1 MRGSQWWSRPSLA
14 PLVDRRQPSIRWPP
28 SLGCA
33 SHASSTFFALREPSP
48 VTAWLRALAGDAHL
62 EHGGPGV
69 GVVGMCLT
77 GGFGLAMMA
86 DPTVIAPVLCQP
98 SLPLPMGRSRRS
110 AIGLS
115 DADWRLV
122 RHRVRAGCQVV
133 GLRFTGDRVSPPE
146 RFELL
151 RDRLGDDFTSFEI
164 DSSPGNEEGIPTAS
178 HSVLTE
184 SFVDQPGHPTLL
196 ATNYVIGFLR
206 QKLLGRPPPQ
216 PPTAAT
222 IQLYADAR
230 RQVLELLARA
240 ARRSSVGSHVFIS
253 YAHDDAAYVGDL
265 VVALEA
271 RGIRAWYDA
280 HIPTGA
286 TWETVLHQHVDT
298 SRAVIVVIEHTL
310 GRFGMGGP
318 RDSLGAGTQEADRS
332 PPPQRANAPVPW
344 ADPVHGRHQRPA
356 PPGRVL
362 RRLGVDDG

>member
-1 MRGSQWWSRPSLA
+1 M
-14 PLVDRRQPSIRWPP
+14 
-28 SLGCA
+28 
-33 SHASSTFFALREPSP
+33 
-48 VTAWLRALAGDAHL
+48 
-62 EHGGPGV
+62 
-69 GVVGMCLT
+69 
-77 GGFGLAMMA
+77 
-86 DPTVIAPVLCQP
+86 
-98 SLPLPMGRSRRS
+98 
-110 AIGLS
+110 
-115 DADWRLV
+115 
-122 RHRVRAGCQVV
+122 V

-230 RQVLELLARA
+230 RQVLELLRTA

-298 SRAVIVVIEHTL
+298 SRAVIVVISTRSGASEWVAREILWAQERKKQIAPLLLNGPTL
-310 GRFGMGGP
+310 L
-318 RDSLGAGTQEADRS
+318 SLGPIQYTDVTNGQL
-332 PPPQRANAPVPW
+332 PPAEFF
-344 ADPVHGRHQRPA
+344 
-356 PPGRVL
+356 
-362 RRLGVDDG
+362 DDLASMMGESS